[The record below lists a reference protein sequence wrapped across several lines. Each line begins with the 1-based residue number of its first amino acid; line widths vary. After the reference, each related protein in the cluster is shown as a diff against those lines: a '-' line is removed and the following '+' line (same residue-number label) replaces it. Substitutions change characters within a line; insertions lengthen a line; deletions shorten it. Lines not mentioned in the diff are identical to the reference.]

1 MKTAK
6 KIKTTSLFV
15 IALVFGLYIISCQS
29 GSKKAGEKMMEKAI
43 ENATGK
49 DAKVDIDKEKAV
61 IETGDG
67 RIEVDSN
74 AKSWPS
80 EIPGD
85 VPEFKFGK
93 VKAVTTSIMDGSK
106 SWNVAFEE
114 VQDGFFDK
122 YEAQLKE
129 KGFETMSMK
138 MGDKG
143 GTISAESDKFSV
155 FLMGGEGNLTV
166 GVTVKNQ
173 E

>member
-1 MKTAK
+1 MKK
-6 KIKTTSLFV
+6 SLIIRTTGLIVLTFLFTV
-15 IALVFGLYIISCQS
+15 LTISCQ
-29 GSKKAGEKMMEKAI
+29 KASEKTGEKLMENAL
-43 ENATGK
+43 ENATGQK
-49 DAKVDIDKEKAV
+49 TDIDLEKGKAV
-61 IETGDG
+61 FQTGDG
-67 RIEVDSN
+67 SIEVDSN

-114 VQDGFFDK
+114 VQDGFLDK

-129 KGFETMSMK
+129 KGFETISMK

-143 GTISAESDKFSV
+143 GTITAESDKFSV
-155 FLMGGEGNLTV
+155 FLMGGEGNLSI
-166 GVTVKNQ
+166 GVTVKTQ

>member
-1 MKTAK
+1 MKK
-6 KIKTTSLFV
+6 SLLIRTTGLIVLTFLFTV
-15 IALVFGLYIISCQS
+15 LTISCR
-29 GSKKAGEKMMEKAI
+29 KASEKTGEELMEKVL

-49 DAKVDIDKEKAV
+49 NAEVDLSSGKAV

-67 RIEVDSN
+67 KVEVDSN

-106 SWNVAFEE
+106 SWNIAFEE
-114 VQDGFFDK
+114 VQDGFLDK

-129 KGFETMSMK
+129 KGFETIIIK

-143 GTISAESDKFSV
+143 GTVTAESDKYSV
-155 FLMGGEGNLTV
+155 FLMGGEGNLSI
-166 GVTVKNQ
+166 GVTVKKL

>member
-1 MKTAK
+1 MKK
-6 KIKTTSLFV
+6 SLIIRTSGLIFLT
-15 IALVFGLYIISCQS
+15 LVFTFLTISCR
-29 GSKKAGEKMMEKAI
+29 KASEKTGEELMEKAL
-43 ENATGK
+43 ENATGNN
-49 DAKVDIDKEKAV
+49 AEVDLSSGKAV
-61 IETGDG
+61 IQTGDG
-67 RIEVDSN
+67 EVEIDSN
-74 AKSWPS
+74 SKSWPS

-93 VKAVTTSIMDGSK
+93 VKAVTTSIIDGSK
-106 SWNVAFEE
+106 SWNVAFDE
-114 VQDGFFDK
+114 VQDGFLDK

-138 MGDKG
+138 MGEKG